1 MTEQEALERLHAA
14 VPREVAVSLHR
25 NTSVFARMH
34 HSPGRAPLRRQPVE
48 SETAEHWTVALFIEA
63 DGEGDVVRSGTAK
76 DLGTAV
82 EDAIA
87 KFNAW
92 RKAAGSKAAPATTP
106 AAPPRLTA
114 PGAAERER
122 MEERERER
130 RERDVS

>member
-14 VPREVAVSLHR
+14 VPREVAISLHR

-34 HSPGRAPLRRQPVE
+34 HPPGRLPLRRVPIE
-48 SETAEHWTVALFIEA
+48 SETAEHWTVALFIATE
-63 DGEGDVVRSGTAK
+63 GEGDVVRSGTAQ

-82 EDAIA
+82 QDAIA
-87 KFNAW
+87 KFDAW
-92 RKAAGSKAAPATTP
+92 RKASASRPEP

-122 MEERERER
+122 MEEQERQR
-130 RERDVS
+130 RERDAS

>member
-14 VPREVAVSLHR
+14 LPREVAVSLHR
-25 NTSVFARMH
+25 NTSVFARMLH
-34 HSPGRAPLRRQPVE
+34 APGRQPLRRNPVE

-76 DLGTAV
+76 DLATAV
-82 EDAIA
+82 EDAIT
-87 KFNAW
+87 KFDAW
-92 RKAAGSKAAPATTP
+92 RKFAAKGGP

-122 MEERERER
+122 LDEQERQR
-130 RERDVS
+130 RERDAS

>member
-1 MTEQEALERLHAA
+1 
-14 VPREVAVSLHR
+14 
-25 NTSVFARMH
+25 MH
-34 HSPGRAPLRRQPVE
+34 HPPGRLPLRRHPVE
-48 SETAEHWTVALFIEA
+48 SETAEHWTVALFMEA

-87 KFNAW
+87 KFDAW
-92 RKAAGSKAAPATTP
+92 RKAAASQAGP

-122 MEERERER
+122 MEEQERQR
-130 RERDVS
+130 RERDAS

>member
-1 MTEQEALERLHAA
+1 MTERKALERLHAA

-25 NTSVFARMH
+25 NTSVFAKMQHPR
-34 HSPGRAPLRRQPVE
+34 GRAPLRRHPVE
-48 SETAEHWTVALFIEA
+48 LETAEHWTVALFIEA

-76 DLGTAV
+76 DLAAAV

-87 KFNAW
+87 KFDAW
-92 RKAAGSKAAPATTP
+92 RKTGAEGAA

-122 MEERERER
+122 IEEQERQR
-130 RERDVS
+130 RERDAS

>member
-34 HSPGRAPLRRQPVE
+34 HPPGRLPLRRHPVE
-48 SETAEHWTVALFIEA
+48 SETAEHWTVALFMEA

-76 DLGTAV
+76 DLAAAV

-87 KFNAW
+87 KFNTW
-92 RKAAGSKAAPATTP
+92 RKAAASQAAPATTP

-114 PGAAERER
+114 PGAAERGR
-122 MEERERER
+122 LEERERER